1 MKLHLGGREFERCCG
16 LREKNIIIILYI
28 SNDSF
33 NARERR
39 TRGQIGAK
47 NEHSKSESS
56 RPKTKKKVKSI
67 VMVQFLLTDDGP
79 QKVKTMRLWTTFFS
93 RKKRHFSVISFRT
106 L

>member
-1 MKLHLGGREFERCCG
+1 MIASTRVSAVLAVKLG
-16 LREKNIIIILYI
+16 L
-28 SNDSF
+28 
-33 NARERR
+33 
-39 TRGQIGAK
+39 
-47 NEHSKSESS
+47 
-56 RPKTKKKVKSI
+56 KTNTQKVSPRALKQKKVKSI